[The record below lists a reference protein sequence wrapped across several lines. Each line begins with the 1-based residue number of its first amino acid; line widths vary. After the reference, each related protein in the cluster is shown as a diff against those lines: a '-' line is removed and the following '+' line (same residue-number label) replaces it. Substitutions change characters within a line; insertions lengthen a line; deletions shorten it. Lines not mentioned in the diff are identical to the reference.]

1 MKNEVYGQNLASI
14 KKKFEGW
21 ANNIEEKNY
30 KKMRGVKVLVEE
42 SENHHLIAKVEKDKR
57 VLYLNGKY
65 RPEQVVE
72 KWLEQQGEFSFM
84 TTVIII
90 GIGNYWHVK
99 RILEKVDNTMN
110 VLIYEPCINIFLKML
125 ETVDMREL
133 FEEDASVALV
143 VEGINQW
150 ELNYYISQ
158 MISLESMS
166 KVKLYLSGNYNLL
179 FPKEV
184 SEFIKKVKTY
194 TVEQIVS
201 WNTVVRYTAVNAQ
214 NIFSNIK
221 YLYDGYTILSLRN
234 ILPPDLPT
242 IIVSAG
248 PSLNKNINEL
258 KNAVGKACIIATD
271 TAMKPLLNA
280 GIIPNMFV
288 VVDGLKPALLFEH
301 KDISKVPMVTMTP
314 VSVESM
320 DAHKGKKIFY
330 WGENPYE
337 DELIRQVAMKQEWN
351 VDIPSITT
359 GGSVATT
366 AFGLGAYMGSR
377 TIILV
382 GQDLAM
388 TGNRTH
394 ADGTF
399 QDKMDEIDVEDG
411 SYVEVEDI
419 HGGKVYTSIDFRHYL
434 GWFEK
439 MIKEWDF
446 LKVIDATE
454 GGAKIHGAKIMKL
467 KTAIK
472 NECTKKF
479 SVKWRIDRIPQ
490 IADEEGKQTM
500 LEFFLNTPNKLD
512 EVKRKAK
519 QGMCHYEKLYKMA
532 KKKKVPDKEKEKL
545 LKKVTNV
552 NQYMEN
558 DYMAGVVMGSLRGL
572 DYVFRPTIYDA
583 KENEKDEMIDIAK
596 QGAIILQAVIEV
608 VDSIKGY
615 AAETIVKFAQ
625 EEQKRKEKDHEP
637 DGEE

>member
-1 MKNEVYGQNLASI
+1 MKNEIYEQNLASI
-14 KKKFEGW
+14 KRKFEGW
-21 ANNIEEKNY
+21 AKSIEEKNY
-30 KKMRGVKVLVEE
+30 KKMRGVKVYVEE
-42 SENHHLIAKVEKDKR
+42 SENHHVIAKVEKDKKI
-57 VLYLNGKY
+57 LYLNGKY

-72 KWLEQQGEFSFM
+72 NWLEQQGELSFM
-84 TTVIII
+84 TTIIII

-99 RILEKVDNTMN
+99 RILDKVDATMN
-110 VLIYEPCINIFLKML
+110 VMVYEPCINIFLKML

-133 FEEDASVALV
+133 FEENASVVLV

-150 ELNYYISQ
+150 ELKYYISQ

-166 KVKLYLSGNYNLL
+166 KVKLYLSGNYNVL
-179 FPKEV
+179 FQKEV
-184 SEFIKKVKTY
+184 AEFIKDVKTH

-201 WNTVVRYTAVNAQ
+201 WNTVLRYTAVNAQ

-221 YLYDGYTILSLRN
+221 YLYDGYTISSLCH

-242 IIVSAG
+242 IVVSAG
-248 PSLNKNINEL
+248 PSLNKNIKEL

-271 TAMKPLLNA
+271 TAMKPLLNE

-320 DAHKGKKIFY
+320 DVHKGKKIFY

-337 DELIRQVAMKQEWN
+337 DELIRQVAKNQPWK

-366 AFGLGAYMGSR
+366 AFSLGVYMGSR

-399 QDKMDEIDVEDG
+399 KEKMDEVDVTNG
-411 SYVEVEDI
+411 CYVEVEDI

-434 GWFEK
+434 HWFEK
-439 MIKEWDF
+439 MIKQWDF

-454 GGAKIHGAKIMKL
+454 GGAKIHGAKTLKL

-490 IADEEGKQTM
+490 IADKDGKKTM
-500 LEFFLNTPNKLD
+500 LEFFLNTPDKLD

-519 QGMCHYEKLYKMA
+519 QGMGYYEKLYKMA
-532 KKKKVPDKEKEKL
+532 KKKKVPDREKEKL
-545 LKKVTNV
+545 LKKITNI

-558 DYMAGVVMGSLRGL
+558 DYMSGVVMGSLRGL

-615 AAETIVKFAQ
+615 ASETIVKFAQ
-625 EEQKRKEKDHEP
+625 EEQKDREKK
-637 DGEE
+637 DGPGGE